1 MKNIN
6 IQKFSAGPVSEYIH
20 QIYVRTN
27 WATSYTVDLFT
38 IEVSIGGH
46 ATTLTLT
53 PTSSCT
59 LYPFGPTSTNS
70 WGEETTTISSWGGYG
85 SVDTVDVE
93 ATVNNTSVAMKTTGM
108 TLNSYTIDEVYFNT
122 RGGGGKVA
130 ITLNVSQN
138 GAAAFQDRYSDAIG
152 YYTNH
157 GLWSMADWVLD
168 GNEYKISRIPVL
180 DSAELEEWYGSNKR
194 HIGWSC
200 DALSPSNYT
209 IDELAS
215 LRISASNIS
224 NFIGI
229 DFWAIVEDIPSSD
242 DNNSIGTILY
252 NNMKLK
258 DLWLGTHEIIK
269 VIYNKCVLYEKLDKL
284 VGPFTNA
291 ELANYTHAQLSLST
305 HEELRG
311 PAEIYSFTIDGTSYN
326 FEDGMTWREFVN
338 SSYNTDGMFSILANA
353 QVSYGHGVTVADM
366 QGNYVEVDAKIENGS
381 TYQGL
386 TCCFE
391 KGTQVLTSL
400 NGNTKNIEDIQPG
413 DNIISYN
420 EDTKEFFETKVL
432 SLKNNPN
439 VIDVAEIY
447 LENGNYIRM
456 NAYHPILTI
465 DGYHSITNYEGLPT
479 LLISDQIV
487 TYNGV
492 SKIKEIRRYKQEAEL
507 MYNLCIDNKYHN
519 YIANNMVVHNAPCAV
534 A

>member
-59 LYPFGPTSTNS
+59 LYPFGSTSTNS

-85 SVDTVDVE
+85 SVDTVDVQ
-93 ATVNNTSVAMKTTGM
+93 ATVDNTSVVMKTTGM
-108 TLNSYTIDEVYFNT
+108 TLNSYTVDEVYFNT

-138 GAAAFQDRYSDAIG
+138 GATALQDRYSDAIG

-180 DSAELEEWYGSNKR
+180 ETAELEEWYGSNKR
-194 HIGWSC
+194 HVGWSC

-229 DFWAIVEDIPSSD
+229 EFWAIVEDIPSSD
-242 DNNSIGTILY
+242 NNNSIGTILY

-284 VGPFTNA
+284 IGPFTNA
-291 ELANYTHAQLSLST
+291 ELANYTHAQMALST
-305 HEELRG
+305 HEELGG
-311 PAEIYSFTIDGTSYN
+311 PAPARICTFYYNPGGGIQEFN
-326 FEDGMTWREFVN
+326 FEEGMTWKDYVN
-338 SSYNTDGMFSILANA
+338 SDYNTYDKYMFEIQNGIVVNKNSYNIILN
-353 QVSYGHGVTVADM
+353 GVTVTENDII
-366 QGNYVEVDAKIENGS
+366 VENA
-381 TYQGL
+381 TY
-386 TCCFE
+386 E
-391 KGTQVLTSL
+391 MDK
-400 NGNTKNIEDIQPG
+400 
-413 DNIISYN
+413 
-420 EDTKEFFETKVL
+420 
-432 SLKNNPN
+432 
-439 VIDVAEIY
+439 
-447 LENGNYIRM
+447 
-456 NAYHPILTI
+456 
-465 DGYHSITNYEGLPT
+465 
-479 LLISDQIV
+479 
-487 TYNGV
+487 
-492 SKIKEIRRYKQEAEL
+492 
-507 MYNLCIDNKYHN
+507 
-519 YIANNMVVHNAPCAV
+519 
-534 A
+534 